1 MKREGTKGRRKKIVK
16 IKKRK
21 EKMMAKLFS
30 CLSRKATK
38 SLLT

>member
-21 EKMMAKLFS
+21 EKIRWQNYFLA
-30 CLSRKATK
+30 
-38 SLLT
+38 